1 MNSNLYLIFGGVGLL
16 ITIVGFIVSIIK
28 YIENNKKEAV
38 RESNKYTDK
47 QIEEHNLNT
56 KDYDAKVD
64 EIIDWKSEINTK
76 MEVFNIRLEHTNK
89 ILETQSENLK
99 DISVANQSLATSL
112 AVLAEAVKNGLHK

>member
-1 MNSNLYLIFGGVGLL
+1 MNSNLYLIFGGAGLL